1 MGNPPKTFATGSNS
15 GAELVRREIQE
26 IRDAL
31 EAFKAAVEAGAGFGP
46 TGGKRSEERASL
58 AFRGVKSRL
67 LFQATSC
74 AQTRFSVA
82 QFRR

>member
-1 MGNPPKTFATGSNS
+1 MVYGTYHTRGW
-15 GAELVRREIQE
+15 RRDRLPGLALA

-31 EAFKAAVEAGAGFGP
+31 KAFKAAVEAGAGFGP
-46 TGGKRSEERASL
+46 TGGKRSEECASL

-74 AQTRFSVA
+74 AQMLFSVA